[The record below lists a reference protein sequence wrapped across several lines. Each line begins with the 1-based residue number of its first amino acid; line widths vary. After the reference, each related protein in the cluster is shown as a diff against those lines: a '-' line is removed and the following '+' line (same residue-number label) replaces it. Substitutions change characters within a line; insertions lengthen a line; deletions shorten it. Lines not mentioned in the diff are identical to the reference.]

1 MNLFRCTVAVFTLAL
16 FGCVGMTPATTGKQ
30 VHDLEF
36 RDGFVG
42 MTPVTGGVLTT
53 TYNQRFT
60 DEAIKRDWEAL
71 DALRARISAA
81 RPQATLGYAIA
92 RAEGELNLAV
102 DEYEENDRTGIL
114 EPLLND
120 ARRLVITQ
128 EPGSAG
134 EVDLSLPVLPGVAA
148 VRTDLWQLTQQAK
161 DDPATL
167 DCAGEAIAR
176 LEVGLLELAHEQ
188 YEVDAG
194 LNTSEHVGSY
204 VMLVDGL
211 ARDLRERMNSAA
223 CRPSPPDALPPPET
237 LPSESALAE
246 PAAPAAPVESRGI
259 TLAAAALFGFA
270 KCGEADISPEGRAQ
284 LDRFGA
290 ELVKQPDAWRRLV
303 ITGHTDRLGRHKYN
317 LRLSLCRAGAVR
329 NYLVNKFGL
338 PAGRIEARGMGAAQ
352 PVVFCSGPFNDKL
365 KACLQP
371 NRRVEID
378 IK

>member
-1 MNLFRCTVAVFTLAL
+1 MMRMITIYLQQGLSAAVLLAALAL

-53 TYNQRFT
+53 THNQRFT
-60 DEAIKRDWEAL
+60 DEAIRRDWEAL
-71 DALRARISAA
+71 DALRSRIAAA
-81 RPQATLGYAIA
+81 RLRATLGYAIA
-92 RAEGELNLAV
+92 RAEGELNFAIE
-102 DEYEENDRTGIL
+102 EYEENDRTGIL

-128 EPGSAG
+128 ESGSAG
-134 EVDLSLPVLPGVAA
+134 KVDLSLPVLPGVTA
-148 VRTDLWQLTQQAK
+148 VRADLWQLTQQAK

-211 ARDLRERMNSAA
+211 ADDLRERMNAAA
-223 CRPSPPDALPPPET
+223 CRPSPPP
-237 LPSESALAE
+237 PSEVSIAV
-246 PAAPAAPVESRGI
+246 PAAPVKIRGI
-259 TLAAAALFGFA
+259 TLSASVLFAFD
-270 KCGEADISPEGRAQ
+270 KCGEAEISPEGRAQ

-317 LRLSLCRAGAVR
+317 LRLSLCRADAVR
-329 NYLVNKFGL
+329 NYLVKKFGL
-338 PAGRIEARGMGAAQ
+338 PAGRTEARGMAAAQ